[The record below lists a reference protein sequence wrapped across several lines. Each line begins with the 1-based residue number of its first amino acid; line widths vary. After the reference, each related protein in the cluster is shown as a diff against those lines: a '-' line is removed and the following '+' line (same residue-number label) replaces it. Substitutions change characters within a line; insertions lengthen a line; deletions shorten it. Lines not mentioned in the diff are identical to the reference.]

1 MADLPSVEAYLEGK
15 SPDGIA
21 LFRRFEE
28 MVHRCGPSEPA
39 PRRSIV
45 YWKRNRVFAGA
56 FVEGRRL
63 ELNVDL
69 VREVQ
74 HAGLIAAFNTT
85 KRVITHR
92 IRVTEADQLD
102 DSLEALVVER
112 VRGRRPRL
120 SRQVTSLH

>member
-1 MADLPSVEAYLEGK
+1 MSDLPSVEAYLEGK

-21 LFRRFEE
+21 FFRRFEE

-39 PRRSIV
+39 PRSSIV

-69 VREVQ
+69 VREVE
-74 HAGLIAAFNTT
+74 HPGLIAVFNTT

-92 IRVTEADQLD
+92 IRVTEADKLD
-102 DSLEALVVER
+102 DSLAALVAEAYEDVGPGF
-112 VRGRRPRL
+112 RGR
-120 SRQVTSLH
+120 

>member
-1 MADLPSVEAYLEGK
+1 
-15 SPDGIA
+15 
-21 LFRRFEE
+21 
-28 MVHRCGPSEPA
+28 
-39 PRRSIV
+39 
-45 YWKRNRVFAGA
+45 VFAGA

-92 IRVTEADQLD
+92 IRVTEADQLY
-102 DSLEALVVER
+102 DSLEALVVEAYED
-112 VRGRRPRL
+112 VGPGFRGR
-120 SRQVTSLH
+120 